1 MMLPVNWIHRRLCR
15 SQRWARRMERV
26 AVPFA
31 LGDAD
36 LGGNV
41 LEIGPGY
48 GPTTRILAR
57 DVPGVTA
64 VEVDPRLAA
73 RLGRVLSR
81 DVAVVAGDGVALPFR
96 SESFTAVV
104 CFTMLHHVPSAAL
117 QDRLF
122 AEACRVLRPG
132 GIFAGSD
139 SQPSLRFRAI
149 HLFDTMVPVAPADL
163 PARLEAAGLSAV
175 SVERRG
181 RVLRFSARK
190 HG

>member
-1 MMLPVNWIHRRLCR
+1 MPVNWIHGRLCR
-15 SQRWARRMERV
+15 SQRWARRMEQT

-36 LGGNV
+36 LGENV

-48 GPTTRILAR
+48 GPTTRVLAR
-57 DVPGVTA
+57 RVAGLTA

-73 RLGRVLSR
+73 RLGREMAG
-81 DVAVVAGDGVALPFR
+81 DVHVVAGDGAALPFR
-96 SESFTAVV
+96 PESFSAVV
-104 CFTMLHHVPSAAL
+104 CFTMLHHVPSVAL

-149 HLFDTMVPVAPADL
+149 HLFDTMVPVAAVDL
-163 PARLEAAGLSAV
+163 PARLEAAGLSGV
-175 SVERRG
+175 SVERRDG
-181 RVLRFSARK
+181 VLRFAARR